1 MSIAATAVYI
11 QGLLQTVTWPAPM
24 LALASPPGPLQVFI
38 TPPNP
43 QVVAAAPTAC
53 VWMLKG
59 LESRD
64 NAKYGAGT
72 VPRALVAGGPSGTKA
87 VDHNIAVYVAWDG
100 AGTDPNANTLFPG
113 MLDAICSVLR
123 VSTDPGLITDPWTG
137 VQSWLV
143 DVGEI
148 IGYETDLWA
157 LENQRLNRWD
167 ALLTVSV
174 VEVIA
179 G

>member
-1 MSIAATAVYI
+1 LSIAATAVYI
-11 QGLLQTVTWPAPM
+11 ETLLKTVTWPASM
-24 LALASPPGPLQVFI
+24 LALPSPPGPLQVFI

-53 VWMLKG
+53 VWLMKW

-72 VPRALVAGGPSGTKA
+72 VPRALVAGGASGTKA
-87 VDHNIAVYVAWDG
+87 VEYQVPVYIAWEG
-100 AGTDPNANTLFPG
+100 AGTDPNADILFPG

-123 VSTDPGLITDPWTG
+123 VSADPVLITDPWTA

-143 DVGEI
+143 DVGERI
-148 IGYETDLWA
+148 TGDTDLWA

-167 ALLTVSV
+167 CLLTVSV